1 MKAVKKAMILL
12 GAVLLVFALT
22 SGKGGGG
29 GGSSKASAGEPQE
42 ITGLVWEWGTYA
54 DSDADSGN
62 NGSSTCNLEV
72 IEVDGQPAYHYS
84 GAITNKFQYGYA
96 GIEINAGD
104 ENTLAQLQQATT
116 VSFKVKGDGQR
127 YAFKLPT
134 NTLIKDG
141 GHYEKTFG
149 ADGGGITVTI
159 PVKSLSQQSWAASKR
174 FDQADVDCIQFQTT
188 HNGKPGPFDLTV
200 WDLKLYK

>member
-1 MKAVKKAMILL
+1 MKTVKKALFLM

-29 GGSSKASAGEPQE
+29 GSSKAKSGEPQE
-42 ITGLVWEWGTYA
+42 ITGLVWEWGTFA
-54 DSDADSGN
+54 DSDPSSGN
-62 NGSSTCNLEV
+62 NGSSTV
-72 IEVDGQPAYHYS
+72 TVTAVDVNGETVYHYS

-96 GIEINAGD
+96 GIHLNAGD
-104 ENTLAQLQQATT
+104 ENTLAQLRQATT

-134 NTLIKDG
+134 NTLIRDG
-141 GHYEKTFG
+141 GHYEKTFIAE
-149 ADGGGITVTI
+149 ADEKTVTM
-159 PVKSLSQQSWAASKR
+159 PVKSLAQQGWAVVKR
-174 FDQADVDCIQFQTT
+174 FDQADVDSIQIQTT

>member
-1 MKAVKKAMILL
+1 MKMLKKTLILM

-29 GGSSKASAGEPQE
+29 GSSKAKAGEPQE
-42 ITGLVWEWGTYA
+42 ITGLVWEWKTYA

-62 NGSSTCNLEV
+62 NGSSTSNVEV

-96 GIEINAGD
+96 GIHIDAGD
-104 ENTLAQLQQATT
+104 ESTLAQLRQATT

-141 GHYEKTFG
+141 GHYEKTFIASEEG
-149 ADGGGITVTI
+149 VTI
-159 PVKSLSQQSWAASKR
+159 TMPVKSLSQQSWAVVKR
-174 FDQADVDCIQFQTT
+174 FDQSDVDSIQVQTT

>member
-1 MKAVKKAMILL
+1 MKTVKKALILL
-12 GAVLLVFALT
+12 GAIALVLAFT
-22 SGKGGGG
+22 SGKG

-42 ITGLVWEWGTYA
+42 ITGLVWEWVTYA

-62 NGSSTCNLEV
+62 NGSSTSNVEV
-72 IEVDGQPAYHYS
+72 TDVNGETAYHYS

-96 GIEINAGD
+96 GIEIRPGD
-104 ENTLAQLQQATT
+104 DNTMAQIKQATT
-116 VSFKVKGDGQR
+116 VSFKVKGDGLR

-134 NTLIKDG
+134 NTLMKDG
-141 GHYEKTFG
+141 GHYEKTFIAE
-149 ADGGGITVTI
+149 ADGITVTM
-159 PVKSLSQQSWAASKR
+159 PVKSLAQPSWAAVKR
-174 FDQADVDCIQFQTT
+174 FDQGDVDCIQMQTT